1 MHSQI
6 EVGTTRAVKY
16 VPAEIAVAIE
26 RLCCESRGI
35 EPAKNALLET
45 GGGVAND
52 IRAIT
57 PAGVGP
63 GSRVRDVKRETTTAG
78 SSSTRARQRTCLPY
92 RFAGWAQA
100 AAPKT
105 KSAATVV
112 RPRSFEL
119 RRISQDPR
127 RRPRT

>member
-16 VPAEIAVAIE
+16 VPTEIAVAIE

-63 GSRVRDVKRETTTAG
+63 GSRFLMSNGRPVVKTVRTSMPQSLA
-78 SSSTRARQRTCLPY
+78 SM
-92 RFAGWAQA
+92 
-100 AAPKT
+100 APKPFAPLANG
-105 KSAATVV
+105 S
-112 RPRSFEL
+112 E
-119 RRISQDPR
+119 
-127 RRPRT
+127 